1 MVEESNMNRRRF
13 LSGAGLGL
21 VASFAGCLSAN
32 DGYGNSQGTENSHG
46 NSQGTENLPKRF
58 WLKEASLSVSEQE
71 SANPIVFGELST
83 GEQEIVQ
90 TALEEGEYTVEQGS
104 EPPAL
109 EKLRDR
115 IEQRTGAG
123 KTLEVYLRRKDTYYR
138 VGFVDGDH
146 IIAHPDY

>member
-1 MVEESNMNRRRF
+1 MGESDINRRRF
-13 LSGAGLGL
+13 LSGAGLAL
-21 VASFAGCLSAN
+21 EASFAGCLSAI
-32 DGYGNSQGTENSHG
+32 DSHE

-58 WLKEASLSVSEQE
+58 WLKEASLSASEQE
-71 SANPIVFGELST
+71 SVNPIVSGELST

-104 EPPAL
+104 ESPAL

-115 IEQRTGAG
+115 IEQKTGDG
-123 KTLEVYLRRKDTYYR
+123 ETLKVYLRRKSTYYR

-146 IIAHPDY
+146 IIAHPDH